1 MCAWFSRD
9 IGEDDV
15 GVSGRKK
22 ATGALKIGRSID
34 TERNSVND
42 GDIYPHSRFE
52 GAQLFE
58 LLALLQR

>member
-1 MCAWFSRD
+1 M
-9 IGEDDV
+9 

-34 TERNSVND
+34 TEGNSVND
-42 GDIYPHSRFE
+42 GDVDPHSGFE
-52 GAQLFE
+52 GAQLFQ